1 MKKLYALFLAIL
13 PVVAACTY
21 EIIPQEAQQLPGGD
35 NPVFTAYLG
44 EANDADTKLYLDDQF
59 RLHWNSYGDNI
70 SVFAP
75 GVHSMYAVERLDYTN
90 YSSAKFYKVD
100 TLDVDSPAYLDHFVS
115 VYPYSESNALTA
127 DGTVF
132 LNVPAHQY
140 GYNNSTTDRT
150 FTYNDYPMVAVTE
163 NLEDYILRF
172 RATCGVLVVPIKGSG
187 NVVEVALKGN
197 NGEAI
202 CGPATVDITNPKEPV
217 LTLGSDATDTIVNK
231 NVFELGKTPAYVAF
245 VLPPITFENG
255 FTLEIH
261 DVAGNVIAQ
270 STDKARTIQRGVVNT
285 MGEIEVDMAHAQ
297 PFANVEEMAE
307 RFDTILDYLGWP
319 CNFYNTP
326 DDWGI
331 LTSLFC
337 SDVEGA
343 DLGFPDSNY
352 NWFSICGEMTRQANY
367 RNPAIRFMI
376 PIEIMKKILDF
387 NEASAT
393 ITGQDADALR
403 AQARVLRA
411 YLYTVMAPQF
421 QFGMTVDSSAPCV
434 PIIDSYYAYDNMS
447 RASVQDVYSFVID
460 DLTIAL
466 EQLGNE
472 RTSKKYIDKSV
483 AHGLRA
489 RANLAVGNYTQAYE
503 DARLA
508 AEGYTPASIEEV
520 SVPAFMDIE
529 EHNWIWGFDMR
540 PELTTYNGNGR
551 YATTSSW
558 LRSFSAKSY
567 SAGVGV
573 YACINNLLYD
583 RIPSSDVRKGWWVN
597 DYLESPLIDNMV
609 WRDGTEVAW
618 AEDKDKVVFIPYTNV
633 KFGCNPV
640 ATVDNAED
648 MPLMRV
654 EEMLL
659 IQAEAKA
666 RLGDEAAA
674 RSILDAFVG
683 TYRDPEYNSS
693 NSTRTLLDEIWFQ
706 RRVELWGEGFYTADR
721 CRLDKPVVR
730 FHEGEWSSYP
740 DAFRFNMPAG
750 LNTLLLPIPQSF
762 INNYPDMEQNPDGE
776 YMYPESYGYLRDG
789 VTD

>member
-21 EIIPQEAQQLPGGD
+21 EILPQEAQPLPGGD

-44 EANDADTKLYLDDQF
+44 EANDVDTKLYLDDQF

-75 GVHSMYAVERLDYTN
+75 GVHSMYAVERLDSPN
-90 YSSAKFYKVD
+90 YNSAKFYKVD
-100 TLDVDSPAYLDHFVS
+100 TLDVDSPAFLDRYVS
-115 VYPYSESNALTA
+115 VYPYNEKNALGA
-127 DGTVF
+127 DGTVY
-132 LNVPAHQY
+132 LTVPSEQY
-140 GYNNSTTDRT
+140 GGSLTETRLYSYNE
-150 FTYNDYPMVAVTE
+150 YPMIAVTE
-163 NLEDYILRF
+163 NLEDYVLRF
-172 RATCGVLVVPIKGSG
+172 RAACGVLVVPVKGSG
-187 NVVEVALKGN
+187 NVVKVVLKGN

-217 LTLGSDATDTIVNK
+217 LTLGSDATDTIVNR
-231 NVFELGKTPAYVAF
+231 NVFELGQTLAYVSF

-261 DVAGNVIAQ
+261 DVAGNVITQ

-297 PFANVEEMAE
+297 PFANVEEMTE
-307 RFDTILDYLGWP
+307 RFDDILDCLGAP
-319 CNFYNTP
+319 AQFYSTP

-331 LTSLFC
+331 LSSLYC
-337 SDVEGA
+337 CDVEGA
-343 DLGFPDSNY
+343 DLWIPDSGY
-352 NWFSICGEMTRQANY
+352 NWFSVCGELYRYPSY
-367 RNPAIRFMI
+367 RNPTMRLKI
-376 PIEIMKKILDF
+376 PVEILKKILDF
-387 NEASAT
+387 NEASAELT
-393 ITGQDADALR
+393 DQEADALR

-434 PIIDSYYAYDNMS
+434 PIIDSYYAYDNMC
-447 RASVQDVYSFVID
+447 RASVQDVYSYVID
-460 DLTIAL
+460 ELTIAL

-472 RTSKKYIDKSV
+472 RSSKKYIDKSV
-483 AHGLRA
+483 ALGLRA
-489 RANLAVGNYTQAYE
+489 RVNLTMGNYQQAYE
-503 DARLA
+503 DALLA

-520 SVPAFMDIE
+520 SVPSFMDIS

-540 PELTTYNGNGR
+540 PELALNFK

-558 LRSFSAKSY
+558 LRSFSAWAY
-567 SAGVGV
+567 STGVGV

-583 RIPSSDVRKGWWVN
+583 RIPSTDVRKGWWVN

-618 AEDKDKVVFIPYTNV
+618 AEEDDNKVVFIPYTNV

-640 ATVDNAED
+640 ATEDNAED

-666 RLGDEAAA
+666 NLGDEAAA
-674 RSILDAFVG
+674 RSILDAFVR
-683 TYRDPEYNSS
+683 TYRDPEYSSS
-693 NSTRTLLDEIWFQ
+693 NSPRTLLDEIWFQ
-706 RRVELWGEGFYTADR
+706 RRVELWGEGFFTADR
-721 CRLDKPVVR
+721 NRLNKPLVR
-730 FHEGEWSSYP
+730 FHRWEWSTYP
-740 DAFRFNMPAG
+740 DAFRFNVPAG
-750 LNTLLLPIPQSF
+750 FNNLLVSIATYY
-762 INNYPDMEQNPDGE
+762 IDNYPNMEQNPEGVYYIEPD
-776 YMYPESYGYLRDG
+776 SYGHLLDG